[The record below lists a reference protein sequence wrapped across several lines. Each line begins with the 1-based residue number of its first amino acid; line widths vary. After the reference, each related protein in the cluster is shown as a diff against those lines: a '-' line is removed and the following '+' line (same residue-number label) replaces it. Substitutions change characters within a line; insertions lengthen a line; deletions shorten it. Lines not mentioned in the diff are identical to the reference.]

1 MDVASL
7 SELRPRSVWDL
18 LDDAFDL
25 YRERFATLAGLS
37 AVVFVPAHLLNTWIT
52 TLAYKRLTES
62 RGADDPSSL
71 LIPLAIYGGATLVG
85 QPVLLLAQ
93 AIQTATTARAV
104 ERRLRGEPLTGA
116 LVWRDLRSKMV
127 PIAWVGLLA
136 ALATALATGLTCGIG
151 WFFLTPL
158 WCFVPAV
165 LAIEKVAPMASF
177 RRSQQLACAGFG
189 RVLGLLALLYVI
201 EVGLQA
207 GLTGLFQLL
216 VMLLPDSIE
225 KANSTATFVGSQ
237 GAAAIAALFLSPLNA
252 VAVTLIYF
260 DTRVR
265 KEGLDIVALADET
278 DVALAELPR

>member
-1 MDVASL
+1 MDVAHL
-7 SELRPRSVWDL
+7 SQLRPRGVWDL

-52 TLAYKRLTES
+52 TVAFKRLTES
-62 RGADDPSSL
+62 RGSDDPTNV
-71 LIPLAIYGGATLVG
+71 LIPLAIYGGAILVG
-85 QPVLLLAQ
+85 QPILLLAQ

-104 ERRLRGEPLTGA
+104 ERRLTGERLTGA
-116 LVWRDLRSKMV
+116 LVWRDLRSRIV

-136 ALATALATGLTCGIG
+136 ALATVLATGMTCGVG

-158 WCFVPAV
+158 WCFVPAA
-165 LAIEKVAPMASF
+165 LALEKSAPMASF
-177 RRSQQLACAGFG
+177 KRSQQLAYAGFG

-207 GLTGLFQLL
+207 GLTGLFEL
-216 VMLLPDSIE
+216 VVTLLPDSVQ

-237 GAAAIAALFLSPLNA
+237 GASAIAALFLSPLNA

-265 KEGLDIVALADET
+265 KEGLDIVALASET